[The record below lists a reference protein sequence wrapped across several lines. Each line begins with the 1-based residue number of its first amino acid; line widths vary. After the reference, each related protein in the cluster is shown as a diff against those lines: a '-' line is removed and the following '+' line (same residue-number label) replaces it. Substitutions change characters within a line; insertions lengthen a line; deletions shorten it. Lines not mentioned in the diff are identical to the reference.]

1 MALYD
6 NLTREGLIALV
17 ESLRHQGEGSGDGAA
32 RPDPLTVSIDLE
44 ALPPS
49 GGPILKWLADGA
61 SMQCLAASAAA
72 RAFFGLPHDSTEQFP
87 LQLVAGVGPMPPGVT
102 ALPERRGVGVCTF
115 LRADGTVAILQ
126 VCQLD
131 VHCLGRAATL
141 VLVQDVSA
149 HDRTVGALRRI
160 EEWMEQSQTYA
171 KFGILEWDV
180 DGRITGASEHT
191 GVLFALPAEPLALTR
206 QQMLAWVHPDDRQR
220 VSEVAQA
227 MLACGDDQGAAGDCF
242 DLEYRIVL
250 PDGEVRWIHER
261 GGIQRYAHGGTQHVL
276 AVVQDVTSQK
286 FSEQALRESEERFR
300 LFAENIREVIWVSSP
315 AFDRLFYV
323 NQAPIELLGVQ
334 SADLYKGMPE
344 WQHLVHPDDRAQV
357 QAALEQQRLGQEVEL
372 EVRLLQPD
380 GKQRWLRV
388 RSFPVMNGRG
398 ERIANGIVEDVT
410 DRKQLEQERI
420 ANMVL
425 QRKTLVREVH
435 HRIKNHLQ
443 GVAGLLRQHAFN
455 RPEVGD
461 IIDLAIAQV
470 RTVAVVHGLQGQA
483 TDNDIVLCE
492 MVPMIAR
499 SIESVLPARALIE
512 VKVDVP
518 QRIRVNEQE
527 SVPIALI
534 LNELILNAAKHAGP
548 DGQVLIAITVGWD
561 ELRRQAHI
569 AIVNPG
575 SLPPGFDF
583 AAAVQTGTGL
593 DLVRSLMPTEGGS
606 LSFSERAGAVEVLL
620 ALSVPNIYNL

>member
-17 ESLRHQGEGSGDGAA
+17 ESLRQQRQGSGDDAV
-32 RPDPLTVSIDLE
+32 RSDPLTVSIDLE

-49 GGPILKWLADGA
+49 GGPILKWLADSA
-61 SMQCLAASAAA
+61 TMQCLAASAAA
-72 RAFFGLPHDSTEQFP
+72 RALFGQPHDSTEQFP

-102 ALPERRGVGVCTF
+102 ALPERCGVGVATF
-115 LRADGTVAILQ
+115 VRADGTVAILQ

-141 VLVQDVSA
+141 VLVQDVTV
-149 HDRTVGALRRI
+149 HDRTAGALRRI
-160 EEWMEQSQTYA
+160 EEWMQQSQTYA

-180 DGRITGASEHT
+180 DGRVTGASEHT

-220 VSEVAQA
+220 VGEMTQTLLSG
-227 MLACGDDQGAAGDCF
+227 GDGQGAAGDGF
-242 DLEYRIVL
+242 DIEYRIVL
-250 PDGEVRWIHER
+250 PGGEVRWIHER
-261 GGIQRYAHGGTQHVL
+261 GGVQRYVHGGTQHLL
-276 AVVQDVTSQK
+276 AVVQDVTGQRL
-286 FSEQALRESEERFR
+286 SELALRESEERFR
-300 LFAENIREVIWVSSP
+300 LFAENIREVIWVSDP
-315 AFDRLFYV
+315 AFERLFYV
-323 NQAPIELLGVQ
+323 SQASIELLGMQ
-334 SADLYKGMPE
+334 AAELYKGIPH
-344 WQHLVHPDDRAQV
+344 WQNLVHPDDRAQA

-372 EVRLLQPD
+372 EVRLLRPD
-380 GKQRWLRV
+380 GKQRWLRF
-388 RSFPVMNGRG
+388 RSFPVKNGRG

-443 GVAGLLRQHAFN
+443 GVAGLLRQHAIH

-483 TDNDIVLCE
+483 ADNDIVLCE
-492 MVPMIAR
+492 MVPAIAR
-499 SIESVLPARALIE
+499 SIEAVLPAHARIE

-534 LNELILNAAKHAGP
+534 LNELILNAAKHA
-548 DGQVLIAITVGWD
+548 DSEGQASIAIAVGWD
-561 ELRRQAHI
+561 AQLRQAHI

-575 SLPPGFDF
+575 SLLPGFDF
-583 AAAVQTGTGL
+583 ASAAHTGTGL

-606 LSFSERAGAVEVLL
+606 LSFRARDGTVEVSL
-620 ALSVPNIYNL
+620 ALSAPNIYNL